1 MSACRAIV
9 ATSFLAACAVA
20 GVAFEASAQGRP
32 STLGMSCAQA
42 QSIVRARGA
51 VVFTTGQFTY
61 DRFVADQRFCSFD
74 EETIPTWAPTRDARQ
89 CMVGYRCEQRRSF
102 PFDR

>member
-1 MSACRAIV
+1 MSSLRALVTASFCRAPWRGRRV
-9 ATSFLAACAVA
+9 DAA
-20 GVAFEASAQGRP
+20 AQGRP
-32 STLGMSCAQA
+32 STLGMSCGQA

-51 VVFTTGQFTY
+51 VVMTTGQYTY
-61 DRFVADQRFCSFD
+61 DRFVSDQRFCSFD
-74 EETIPTWAPTRDARQ
+74 EETIPTWAPTRDTPQ